1 MPRFRPVEH
10 KGRIVSI
17 EDQMV
22 CVEIVNTSACAS
34 CRAKTLCSMS
44 DKKEKL
50 LRLPLGAGQ
59 SWEIGEEVVV
69 SLRGSLGLKAVFLV
83 YIVPLLALLA
93 VLFGLSFAGTPDW
106 VTGLTALVVPL
117 FCYFVVWI
125 YRDKIEK
132 EYIFVLNKPH
142 SI

>member
-1 MPRFRPVEH
+1 MPRFRPIAH

-17 EDQMV
+17 EGQV
-22 CVEIVNTSACAS
+22 VGVEIVTASACDS

-44 DKKEKL
+44 DQKEKL

-59 SWEIGEEVVV
+59 SWEMGEEVVV
-69 SLRGSLGLKAVFLV
+69 SLRGSLGLKAVLLV

-93 VLFGLSFAGTPDW
+93 ALFGLSFAGVPDW
-106 VTGLTALVVPL
+106 ITGLTALVVPL
-117 FCYFVVWI
+117 FCYFVVWLF
-125 YRDKIEK
+125 RDRIEK